1 MQVDAKKACCSLL
14 GQRTTTSG
22 LSMKRI
28 QAKGQNVEELQAK
41 FDDIARGAE
50 MKFLEATIENP
61 GVLADLD
68 PPRIGPPGPNPLAD
82 MDPPVHIR

>member
-1 MQVDAKKACCSLL
+1 M
-14 GQRTTTSG
+14 T
-22 LSMKRI
+22 
-28 QAKGQNVEELQAK
+28 
-41 FDDIARGAE
+41 
-50 MKFLEATIENP
+50 